1 MNFLLTICSISFS
14 WLQERKEMLVAE
26 KEEMLEEEK
35 EAGKPCKGEEVAE
48 WMAEPEI
55 VYLYLYLY
63 YSAGAVERVWRKVG
77 FVFVFVFVKKI
88 LKPGGNGADVERV
101 WGEGDSE
108 HLEAIDL
115 LDYIINVYL

>member
-1 MNFLLTICSISFS
+1 MTDELMDGWMDDNCSVLTSMNFLLTICSISFS
-14 WLQERKEMLVAE
+14 WLQERKEMLVEE

-63 YSAGAVERVWRKVG
+63 YSGGTVERV
-77 FVFVFVFVKKI
+77 
-88 LKPGGNGADVERV
+88 
-101 WGEGDSE
+101 
-108 HLEAIDL
+108 
-115 LDYIINVYL
+115 

>member
-1 MNFLLTICSISFS
+1 MVTGWQNCSVLTSMNFLLTICSISFS

-55 VYLYLYLY
+55 VYLY
-63 YSAGAVERVWRKVG
+63 YSGGDAGRVWHKV
-77 FVFVFVFVKKI
+77 VFVFVFVKKSLNLAAAELMWSGCEGREI
-88 LKPGGNGADVERV
+88 LNIWK
-101 WGEGDSE
+101 
-108 HLEAIDL
+108 L
-115 LDYIINVYL
+115 LIA